1 MNRKGKDESYHTHI
15 DARHRLLDLKLR
27 EVWQYRDLIVLFT
40 KKSFA
45 VTYKQTIL
53 GPIWLFLTP
62 LVSSFIYMVV
72 FGQIAGLGTDGIP
85 QMLFYLFGTSVWGFF
100 STCLTGNAGTFVS
113 NAALFGKVYFPRL
126 TVPVS
131 NVCSA
136 FLRWC
141 IQMSLVVVL
150 LVYYGAHGLVAPH
163 WWGLP
168 LLLLEMLHLGGM
180 GMGLGIV
187 ISSLTTKYR
196 DLSVLV
202 GFAVQL
208 WMYATPVVY
217 PLSELPEGSLRT
229 LLLWNPV
236 TMPMEVL
243 RRAVLGTGTVEPGY
257 LAYSW
262 AFAAAVM
269 LAGIMIFNK
278 VERTF
283 MDTV

>member
-1 MNRKGKDESYHTHI
+1 
-15 DARHRLLDLKLR
+15 
-27 EVWQYRDLIVLFT
+27 
-40 KKSFA
+40 
-45 VTYKQTIL
+45 
-53 GPIWLFLTP
+53 
-62 LVSSFIYMVV
+62 MVV

-100 STCLTGNAGTFVS
+100 SSCLTGNAGTFVS
-113 NAALFGKVYFPRL
+113 HAALFGKVYFPRL

-141 IQMSLVVVL
+141 IQMSLVLVL
-150 LVYYGAHGLVAPH
+150 LVYYGVQGLVTLH

-202 GFAVQL
+202 NFAVQL

-217 PLSELPEGSLRT
+217 PLSELPVGSLRT
-229 LLLWNPV
+229 LLMWNPV

-243 RRAVLGTGTVEPGY
+243 RRAVLGTGTVEPAY
-257 LAYSW
+257 LVYSW
-262 AFAAAVM
+262 VFAAVVM